1 MEMVGHMQ
9 NMAGLERF
17 IRDIPDFPK
26 KGILFKDITP
36 LLRDAGALA
45 QTIGALAEHHREDR
59 IDAVAAV
66 ESRGFIFGCALAL
79 ELQAGF
85 IPMRK
90 PGKLPYSTMSESY
103 SLEYGADSIH
113 VHDDALHKGDRIL
126 VVDDL
131 LATGGTSSA
140 AINLVARLGGEVVG
154 ATFVIEL
161 AFLGGRARLGSVPVF
176 ALIKYE

>member
-1 MEMVGHMQ
+1 MTD
-9 NMAGLERF
+9 LKRF

-45 QTIGALAEHHREDR
+45 QTIEALAEHHRGDR

-79 ELQAGF
+79 ELNAGF

-90 PGKLPYSTMSESY
+90 PGKLPYSTVSESY

-113 VHDDALHKGDRIL
+113 VHDDAIQKGDRIL

-154 ATFVIEL
+154 ASFIIEL
-161 AFLGGRARLGSVPVF
+161 SFLGGRARLGSVPVF
-176 ALIKYE
+176 ALINYE